1 MPAFL
6 SESCGLHIASPSQCR
21 RTNRFH
27 LNFLILSYYSVAG
40 SEAFEDLTFLR
51 GFVFIILFDG
61 KFLSRLYKYT

>member
-6 SESCGLHIASPSQCR
+6 SVMCVAHSQSKPMQENLQ
-21 RTNRFH
+21 TSFK
-27 LNFLILSYYSVAG
+27 LLTLSYCSVAG